1 MKLLKAMLR
10 DESGG
15 VSVDFVVLTAAVVGI
30 AMLVGPLIVTRVSDV
45 AAAIGDTI
53 ERYGDYLERE

>member
-15 VSVDFVVLTAAVVGI
+15 VSVDFVVLTAAVVTM
-30 AMLVGPLIVTRVSDV
+30 AMLIGPMVVTGVSNV
-45 AAAIGDTI
+45 ASGIGDTI
-53 ERYGDYLERE
+53 LRYGDYIDR